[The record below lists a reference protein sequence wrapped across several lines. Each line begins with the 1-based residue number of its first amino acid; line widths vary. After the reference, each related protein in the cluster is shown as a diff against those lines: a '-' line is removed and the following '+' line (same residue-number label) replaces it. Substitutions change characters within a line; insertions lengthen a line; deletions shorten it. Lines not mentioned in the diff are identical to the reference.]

1 MSAVPSLP
9 PPEPRVDRLDRSAAL
24 AQLRHQLTQRFP
36 GAVPADSAV
45 ARERVAQPSGE
56 AARQRLLELQRASF
70 LWVEVAVGRGGL
82 SWLAAWTLLRL
93 ADDPLGRPA
102 LWIDTHN
109 TLTPGDLL
117 DLEGRLVVVRPADPH
132 EAHVAADIALRAGSF
147 SLVALEMHR
156 ALHPNPLARLA
167 RLANARRAGS
177 GVHARPGVP
186 ASTDYEGEAH
196 TPLIIWGE
204 PPPFVSPPSGIPRIA
219 FADATAALLA
229 DPRVIPFTPAPPHAD
244 EPSKDLRHDLTPGQ
258 SEQAEPC
265 EQPDFEWRAPHTTD
279 RLRPLDRAADRR
291 PSPGRSNEGAGLTRS
306 DVVHPAPDGER
317 ERDDDAPFPFSH
329 PRRSDTR

>member
-1 MSAVPSLP
+1 VATAEAIPARSIAQT
-9 PPEPRVDRLDRSAAL
+9 LDRAN
-24 AQLRHQLTQRFP
+24 
-36 GAVPADSAV
+36 D
-45 ARERVAQPSGE
+45 
-56 AARQRLLELQRASF
+56 AARSRLLELQRASF

-93 ADDPLGRPA
+93 ADDPLSRPA

-117 DLEGRLVVVRPADPH
+117 DLEGRVVVVRPADPH

-147 SLVALEMHR
+147 CLVALEMHR

-177 GVHARPGVP
+177 GVHAHPGVP
-186 ASTDYEGEAH
+186 VSTGHEGEAH
-196 TPLIIWGE
+196 TPLILWGE

-229 DPRVIPFTPAPPHAD
+229 DPRVIPGEPP
-244 EPSKDLRHDLTPGQ
+244 KDHDHDQYNDAAREL
-258 SEQAEPC
+258 
-265 EQPDFEWRAPHTTD
+265 EWRAPHTTD

-291 PSPGRSNEGAGLTRS
+291 PSPAGRAASGSPGG
-306 DVVHPAPDGER
+306 DVVDPTPVTQRDER
-317 ERDDDAPFPFSH
+317 ERDDDAPFPFSQS
-329 PRRSDTR
+329 RRSRPR

>member
-1 MSAVPSLP
+1 MSALPSFP
-9 PPEPRVDRLDRSAAL
+9 PPEPRVESRSAAL
-24 AQLRHQLTQRFP
+24 AQLRHQLVQRFP
-36 GAVPADSAV
+36 GAVPAMDV
-45 ARERVAQPSGE
+45 ARSPHDLRDRANHASE

-70 LWVEVAVGRGGL
+70 LWVEVPVGRGGL

-167 RLANARRAGS
+167 RLAGARRAGS
-177 GVHARPGVP
+177 GVHAKPGVP
-186 ASTDYEGEAH
+186 ASTDHEGEAH
-196 TPLIIWGE
+196 TPLIVWGE

-219 FADATAALLA
+219 FTDATAALLA
-229 DPRVIPFTPAPPHAD
+229 DPRVIPPAAPSQMSPEHEPP
-244 EPSKDLRHDLTPGQ
+244 Q
-258 SEQAEPC
+258 
-265 EQPDFEWRAPHTTD
+265 EQPHDHAPADDLEWRAPHTTD

-291 PSPGRSNEGAGLTRS
+291 PSPRQWTVAGG
-306 DVVHPAPDGER
+306 DVVDPSSNSSPYGER
-317 ERDDDAPFPFSH
+317 EPDDDAPFPFARSR
-329 PRRSDTR
+329 RRSSAPR

>member
-9 PPEPRVDRLDRSAAL
+9 PPEPRADRSVTQQRL
-24 AQLRHQLTQRFP
+24 AQLRHQLVQRFP
-36 GAVPADSAV
+36 GAVATAAESPT
-45 ARERVAQPSGE
+45 PSFDRAHDRSHE
-56 AARQRLLELQRASF
+56 AARNRLLELQRASF
-70 LWVEVAVGRGGL
+70 LWLEVGVGRGGL

-93 ADDPLGRPA
+93 ADDPLSRPA

-117 DLEGRLVVVRPADPH
+117 ELEGRLVVVRPADPH

-177 GVHARPGVP
+177 GVHVRPGVP
-186 ASTDYEGEAH
+186 ASTDHEGEAH
-196 TPLIIWGE
+196 TPLILWGE
-204 PPPFVSPPSGIPRIA
+204 PPPFVSPPSGIPRLA

-229 DPRVIPFTPAPPHAD
+229 DPRVIPGEPP
-244 EPSKDLRHDLTPGQ
+244 KDHDHDHLTDAAR
-258 SEQAEPC
+258 EL
-265 EQPDFEWRAPHTTD
+265 EWRAPHTTD
-279 RLRPLDRAADRR
+279 RLRPMDRAADRR
-291 PSPGRSNEGAGLTRS
+291 PSPGRAAGVAGGDLVDPSSLTPGS
-306 DVVHPAPDGER
+306 GPGTER
-317 ERDDDAPFPFSH
+317 DRDDDAPFPFSQS
-329 PRRSDTR
+329 RRSRPR

>member
-1 MSAVPSLP
+1 MSALPSLP
-9 PPEPRVDRLDRSAAL
+9 PPESRGDFDRSAAL
-24 AQLRHQLTQRFP
+24 AHLRHQLTQRFP
-36 GAVPADSAV
+36 GAVPASTSAV
-45 ARERVAQPSGE
+45 THERAPQGE
-56 AARQRLLELQRASF
+56 AARQRLVELQRASF

-147 SLVALEMHR
+147 SLIALEMHR

-177 GVHARPGVP
+177 GVHVHPGVP
-186 ASTDYEGEAH
+186 ASTSAEGEAH
-196 TPLIIWGE
+196 TPLIMWGE

-229 DPRVIPFTPAPPHAD
+229 DPRVIPHAPAHID
-244 EPSKDLRHDLTPGQ
+244 EPPKDDSHDHL
-258 SEQAEPC
+258 
-265 EQPDFEWRAPHTTD
+265 EQPELDWRAPHTTD

-291 PSPGRSNEGAGLTRS
+291 PSPGAGLPHGAGGDL
-306 DVVHPAPDGER
+306 VHPAPDRGER
-317 ERDDDAPFPFSH
+317 ERDDDAPFPFASA
-329 PRRSDTR
+329 RRSSTR